1 MTIRSEMWCT
11 VVMVNNLKTVEKAAI
26 VQFGSEMQ
34 RLRRLVD
41 MSQRELA
48 KATLISHQMVG
59 AIERAER
66 APRKSFAE
74 RADRAL
80 NAGGEL
86 AKLWPGSKDG
96 SPRWFRPF
104 AELEADAKAVHYYEC
119 QAVPGPFQT
128 REYARAVLGSGW
140 PPSSEQKVERLLEAR
155 MARQELLKRDPLP
168 LLWVVVDEGV
178 LRRPIGSREIMLAQL
193 DRLLSLAAE
202 SFVRF
207 QVMSFAK
214 GVHAA
219 MDGAFTL
226 LGMPNGQRL
235 AYAEMPGSGR
245 VISDADEVE
254 ECTQRFGAL
263 QSLSLSPDES
273 IEFISRYKE
282 AHSHG
287 IDPFR
292 LA

>member
-1 MTIRSEMWCT
+1 MENDFK
-11 VVMVNNLKTVEKAAI
+11 VAEKAAL
-26 VQFGSEMQ
+26 VQFGDELQ
-34 RLRRLVD
+34 RLRHLAD

-59 AIERAER
+59 AIERADR

-74 RADRAL
+74 RADKVL
-80 NAGGEL
+80 KAGGAL

-104 AELEADAKAVHYYEC
+104 VELEADARAVHYYET

-128 REYARAVLGSGW
+128 REYAHAVLGSGW
-140 PPSSEQKVERLLEAR
+140 PPSSEQKVGRLLEAR

-168 LLWVVVDEGV
+168 SLWVVVDEGV
-178 LRRPIGSREIMLAQL
+178 LRRPIGSRGIMSAQL
-193 DRLLSLAAE
+193 DRLLTLAAE
-202 SFVRF
+202 PFVRL

-235 AYAEMPGSGR
+235 AYAEMPGSGH
-245 VISDADEVE
+245 VVSDANEVE
-254 ECTQRFGAL
+254 ECAQRFGAL

-273 IEFISRYKE
+273 ADFISRYKE

-287 IDPFR
+287 IDPF
-292 LA
+292 